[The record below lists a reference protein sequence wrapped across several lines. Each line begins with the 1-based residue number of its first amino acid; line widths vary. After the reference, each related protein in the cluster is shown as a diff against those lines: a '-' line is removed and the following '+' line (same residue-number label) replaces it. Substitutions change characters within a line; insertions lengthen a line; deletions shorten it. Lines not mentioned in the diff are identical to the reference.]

1 LLDSIE
7 VNSNK
12 DKTNKPN
19 ALIYNQGQDLK
30 KLRENQ
36 LIDQYQF
43 VSLDNMLTRFTDSMG
58 KCERIKNTVFP
69 TSYSLLVDVLIYMWI
84 FFLPFGLIDN
94 IGLILIPTTVSLAF
108 SFLAIDR
115 IAYYMQDPFDNL
127 PSDTPMMALSRA
139 IEINIL
145 EELGEENIPDP
156 KVSENGVLM

>member
-1 LLDSIE
+1 
-7 VNSNK
+7 
-12 DKTNKPN
+12 
-19 ALIYNQGQDLK
+19 
-30 KLRENQ
+30 
-36 LIDQYQF
+36 
-43 VSLDNMLTRFTDSMG
+43 
-58 KCERIKNTVFP
+58 
-69 TSYSLLVDVLIYMWI
+69 VDVLIYMWI

-145 EELGEENIPDP
+145 EELGEEDIPDP